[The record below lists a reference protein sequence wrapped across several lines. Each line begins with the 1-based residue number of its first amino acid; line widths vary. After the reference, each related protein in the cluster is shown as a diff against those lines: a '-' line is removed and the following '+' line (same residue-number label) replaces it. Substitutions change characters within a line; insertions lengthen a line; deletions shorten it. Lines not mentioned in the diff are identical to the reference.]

1 MKNESENIVFD
12 SKTGWSLESLTFQPK
27 HEAHIL
33 FHSGGSKKLYLELR
47 GISNPQALLVVL
59 DGFDDFQ
66 IIKRDTGTPFSES
79 GRYMCRF
86 YVDDDRHET
95 IIDEYEAYEA

>member
-1 MKNESENIVFD
+1 MKNESEQIVFD
-12 SKTGWSLESLTFQPK
+12 SKTGWSLESLTFHPK
-27 HEAHIL
+27 HEAQIL
-33 FHSGGSKKLYLELR
+33 FHNGGTKKLYLELR
-47 GISNPQALLVVL
+47 GIATPQALLVVL

-66 IIKRDTGTPFSES
+66 IIKRDTGTPFAENS
-79 GRYMCRF
+79 RYVCRF